1 MSGGL
6 RERLERLR
14 AQAAAAK
21 AADEAYIAQAKA
33 ETAAEEREGAAAQ
46 ALARPGA
53 AGLDAA
59 SSTGEA
65 AAVAVAREAEKEKAQ
80 SELHP
85 SFARLG
91 VEQADNEFGSFLLR
105 RLAYPLASRHGL
117 YELRELLDYAPW
129 LEPVAS
135 RQNKGADDL
144 SGLPIEAGRLL
155 FLDTETTGLGVGAGN
170 VPFMIGIGYV
180 EPAEGKLYV
189 EQTLI
194 RHPGEEK
201 AMLHYLLGRMA
212 NRTHLVTYNGRSF
225 DWPVLAG
232 RYILNG
238 WRRKGPEPGHLDF
251 LHPSR
256 ALWRNTLE
264 SCRLSRIEQ
273 DRLGIA
279 REEDVPGSLAPELY
293 VKFLSDGDAAHLE
306 GVYLHNERDVLTLV
320 TLATHFG
327 ALLAGSGRLGLGEE
341 AAGDGIPEAAEELFR
356 TAAWLDAH
364 GRTDRSERLFEALAA
379 RQDEAAS
386 RWWLKTALRYK
397 KLGRFE
403 AAVPLWL
410 RAADRAEKAA
420 FPSYEAHVEL
430 AMFYEHRAKNASEAL
445 RFAERALELA
455 LRRPVSAREQAR
467 IREER
472 EGLRHRVER
481 LRRKSRGSRT

>member
-1 MSGGL
+1 MSGAL

-21 AADEAYIAQAKA
+21 AAEEAYVAQTKA
-33 ETAAEEREGAAAQ
+33 ETAEEEGEPKTAR

-53 AGLDAA
+53 AGEDAPAASAEAAAFPEARETEEEAA
-59 SSTGEA
+59 SSG
-65 AAVAVAREAEKEKAQ
+65 
-80 SELHP
+80 LHP

-91 VEQADNEFGSFLLR
+91 VEQAANEFGSFLLR
-105 RLAYPLASRHGL
+105 RLAYPLDSRHGL

-135 RQNKGADDL
+135 RQNKEADDL

-293 VKFLSDGDAAHLE
+293 VRYLGDGDAAHLE

-327 ALLAGSGRLGLGEE
+327 ALLAGSGRLALGGE
-341 AAGDGIPEAAEELFR
+341 AAADPIPEAAEELYR

-364 GRTDRSERLFEALAA
+364 GKTERSERLFEALAA
-379 RQDEAAS
+379 RQDEAAA

-445 RFAERALELA
+445 RFAEKALELA